1 MAIKPLTFMQSNA
14 VRGYNPQF
22 IDTAQ
27 KAVMTENP
35 AAPDLTN
42 QMLQILS
49 GNLRGTLTGGEKL
62 SALGALLKSVSRGSQ
77 TSPQQVLQG
86 IQQQKLAQVQGALQ
100 IQELRKAAAEKAQ
113 RDAFVQRAASQ
124 ITDPAERDFLMSL
137 SDKGR
142 EEYLIKK
149 MSPKDYG
156 ATSAE
161 KEAVSLGLKPGSP
174 AFKAYITQRY
184 SQPQFIQTPQG
195 TMEVPPMGLSYQDYQ
210 DPDTGETKRAIV
222 IGGKAYT
229 I

>member
-1 MAIKPLTFMQSNA
+1 MAGFQDYIS
-14 VRGYNPQF
+14 RIGYQPNLMNS
-22 IDTAQ
+22 TATPMSGV
-27 KAVMTENP
+27 ADA

-42 QMLQILS
+42 RLLQVLG
-49 GNLRGTLTGGEKL
+49 GNLGGTLSGGEKL

-77 TSPQQVLQG
+77 TSPQQVMQA
-86 IQQQKLAQVQGALQ
+86 IQQQKLAEAQTALQ

-113 RDAFVQRAASQ
+113 RDAFVQRGAAQ

-149 MSPKDYG
+149 MAPKDYG